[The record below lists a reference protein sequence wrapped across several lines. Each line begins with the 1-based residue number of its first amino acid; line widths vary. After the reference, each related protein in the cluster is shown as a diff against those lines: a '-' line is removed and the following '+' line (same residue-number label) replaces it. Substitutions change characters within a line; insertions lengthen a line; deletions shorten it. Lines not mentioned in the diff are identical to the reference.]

1 VHEGGISTPL
11 IVHWP
16 KGISDRGSLRH
27 TPCHVIDFLPTAL
40 ELAGVVRP
48 AEFNGKKLRPL
59 DGKSW
64 VPAFDTDR
72 QIERS
77 YLYFEHAHNRALRAG
92 DWKIVSS
99 PEEENA
105 WSLYNLAEDR
115 AETHDLAASE
125 PTRLKEMVETW
136 TRCTSEF
143 SAIPRRMASK
153 EKDTGAQDSRR
164 EN

>member
-16 KGISDRGSLRH
+16 KGITDRGSLRH

-40 ELAGVVRP
+40 ELAGVARP

-77 YLYFEHAHNRALRAG
+77 YLYFEHAKNRALRAG

-99 PEEENA
+99 PEEEDA

-125 PTRLKEMVETW
+125 PTRLKEMIETW
-136 TRCTSEF
+136 TLCTSEF
-143 SAIPRRMASK
+143 NAIPRRKALK
-153 EKDTGAQDSRR
+153 EKDTGAQERQR
-164 EN
+164 EK